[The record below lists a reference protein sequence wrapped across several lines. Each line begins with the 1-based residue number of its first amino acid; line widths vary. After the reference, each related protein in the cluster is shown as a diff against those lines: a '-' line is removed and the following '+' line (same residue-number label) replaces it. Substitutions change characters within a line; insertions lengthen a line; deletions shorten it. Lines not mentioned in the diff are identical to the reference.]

1 MKIQNVLSGLGLIA
15 ALSPAVARADAW
27 DDFRT
32 EARARGYG
40 VMEVPLKADG
50 TPKYKL
56 WNVAEA
62 VRGDDFNLAD
72 GYDSASKVTLCDSL
86 TVRNEVVGINNR
98 VADVSAEIA
107 DVVGLTG
114 YAAALRSDTQLVHEI
129 NNCYTVKVDVG
140 RDGVRGD
147 DLRFYAGGTTRGSV
161 LVALKPEDMPSP
173 VCPPVNPVEPVVPAE
188 PVVPVVPA
196 VIILP
201 DDGAPSLEFLPR
213 GQNQWD
219 LGYRRLGVIGG
230 VYGRNFIVEHL
241 SDEKVNT
248 IDGEHGLYLAP
259 RVTLPIVG
267 SDKWNLFVDY
277 DGKFTKIR
285 GDITGAEQDHL
296 IAGGL
301 QYFGENFGLGA
312 ELGGILYGRTTDAV
326 DGDVSTTT
334 QQVGNGLGARVLFRA
349 PGAVLGYNFDR
360 VPLDVIVD
368 GNLEGYGS
376 FSANASADV
385 SQHEIYGGP
394 LFGNDKLEVL
404 PYASFR
410 ATNVDVEGNGNVP
423 DQSNSQSRFGFGVDG
438 RLNLSDH
445 LTLNPFVNYRLFE
458 DVNTNVNAM
467 DIETGHKTYDVG
479 VGVTYR
485 P

>member
-62 VRGDDFNLAD
+62 VRGDDFILAD
-72 GYDSASKVTLCDSL
+72 GYDSAFKVTLCDSL

-107 DVVGLTG
+107 DAVGLDR
-114 YAAALRSDTQLVHEI
+114 YAAALRSDTQLVHQTD
-129 NNCYTVKVDVG
+129 NCYTVKVDVG
-140 RDGVRGD
+140 RDGVKGD
-147 DLRFYAGGTTRGSV
+147 NLRFYAGGTTRGSV

-201 DDGAPSLEFLPR
+201 DDSAPSLEFLPR

-230 VYGRNFIVEHL
+230 VYGRNFSVEHL

-248 IDGEHGLYLAP
+248 TDGEHGLYLAP
-259 RVTLPIVG
+259 RVTIPIIG
-267 SDKWNLFVDY
+267 KDNWNLFVDY
-277 DGKFTKIR
+277 EGRFSKVR

-301 QYFGENFGLGA
+301 QYSGENFGLGA
-312 ELGGILYGRTTDAV
+312 ELGGIIYDRTTDAV

-334 QQVGNGLGARVLFRA
+334 QQVGNGLGAKVLFRA
-349 PGAVLGYNFDR
+349 PNAVVGYNFDR
-360 VPLDVIVD
+360 VPLNIIVD
-368 GNLEGYGS
+368 GEIEGYGN

-385 SQHEIYGGP
+385 RQHEIYGGP

-404 PYASFR
+404 PYASLR
-410 ATNVDVEGNGNVP
+410 STNVDVEGNGNVP
-423 DQSNSQSRFGFGVDG
+423 DQSNSQSRFGVGIDG
-438 RLNLSDH
+438 RLNLGDH
-445 LTLNPFVNYRLFE
+445 LTLNPFAKYTLFE
-458 DVNTNVNAM
+458 DVKTDVNAM